1 MAPKSVRPSRNRNV
15 LIAFVRKFLAIGL
28 GWLFVAG
35 VCCAAGL
42 QAAESADAQWWK
54 QAVIYEIYPRSFA
67 DSNGDGVGDLN
78 GITQHLD
85 YLRELGVDGIW
96 LTPFYPSPQVDF
108 GYDISD
114 YRAIDPQY
122 GTMADFDRLVA
133 EAKKRNIRIIND
145 LVLNHTSDK
154 HPWFIESRSSR
165 TNPKADWYVWHDG
178 KPGGQPPNNWL
189 SLFGHSAW
197 QFDPARNQY
206 YYHKFYVQ
214 QPDLNWRDPQMKNAM
229 WDVVRFWMDKG
240 VAGFR
245 LDAIT
250 SIFEDPQF
258 RDEKILPGKNAFGD
272 PIVAHEYTD
281 NLPEEHDVLRE
292 LRQVTNK
299 YPGSVL
305 IGEAYVQTSSDL
317 LRMYGTAKTP
327 ELQLPMDAQ
336 LGFLNHMSADGFRQK
351 LVAAETEL
359 DGNTPLFVFDN
370 HDNERSWN
378 RYGDGTHNEEI
389 AKLVA
394 TLLLTPRAA
403 ALMYYGE
410 ELGMREDTPTRKAD
424 VKDPIGIR
432 GWPKEKGRD
441 GERTP
446 MQWNGDTDA
455 GFSTAR
461 KTWLPIDADY
471 RTRNVST
478 ESRRPDSLLNYYK
491 ALIKL
496 RKENAALRDGE
507 FVLVNGNDKNVL
519 SFLRKT
525 KDGQT
530 VLVALNCS
538 AGMHTVAYDLA
549 AQGAKG
555 RQGKTLLSSFS
566 KTGQTMRL
574 SKFTLPPYGS
584 YVGQVQ

>member
-1 MAPKSVRPSRNRNV
+1 MQK
-15 LIAFVRKFLAIGL
+15 LLAFGL
-28 GWLFVAG
+28 GLVFVAG
-35 VCCAAGL
+35 ACW
-42 QAAESADAQWWK
+42 AAESKAAEGTDTQWWK
-54 QAVIYEIYPRSFA
+54 NAVIYEIYPRSFA
-67 DSNGDGVGDLN
+67 DSNGDGIGDLN

-85 YLRELGVDGIW
+85 YLQELGVNAIW

-122 GTMADFDRLVA
+122 GSMADFDRLVA
-133 EAKKRNIRIIND
+133 EAKKRNIRILND

-154 HPWFIESRSSR
+154 HPWFIESKSSR
-165 TNPKADWYVWHDG
+165 TNPKANWYVWHDG

-250 SIFEDPQF
+250 SMFEDAQF

-281 NLPEEHDVLRE
+281 NLPEENVVLQE
-292 LRQVTNK
+292 LRQVTDK

-317 LRMYGTAKTP
+317 LRLYGTAGKP

-336 LGFLNHMSADGFRQK
+336 FGFVNHLSADKFRAK

-359 DGNTPLFVFDN
+359 GGNSPLFVFDN
-370 HDNERSWN
+370 HDNNRSWN
-378 RYGDGTHNEEI
+378 RYGDGVHNEEI

-410 ELGMREDTPTRKAD
+410 ELGMKENTPTRKED

-461 KTWLPIDADY
+461 KTWLPIGPDY
-471 RTRNVST
+471 RTRNVSA

-496 RKENAALRDGE
+496 RKDSAALRDGE
-507 FVLVNGNDKNVL
+507 FAIVNANDKNVL
-519 SFLRKT
+519 SFLRKA

-530 VLVALNCS
+530 VLVAVNCS
-538 AGMHTVAYDLA
+538 PAIHTVAYDLA
-549 AQGAKG
+549 AQGVKG
-555 RQGKTLLSSFS
+555 STGTTLLSSFS
-566 KTGQTMRL
+566 KAGQVKGL
-574 SKFTLPPYGS
+574 SRFTLPPYGS
-584 YVGQVQ
+584 YVGEVQ

>member
-1 MAPKSVRPSRNRNV
+1 VQK
-15 LIAFVRKFLAIGL
+15 LLAFGL
-28 GWLFVAG
+28 GLVFVAG
-35 VCCAAGL
+35 ACW
-42 QAAESADAQWWK
+42 AAESKAAEGTDTQWWK
-54 QAVIYEIYPRSFA
+54 NAVIYEIYPRSFA
-67 DSNGDGVGDLN
+67 DSNGDGIGDLN

-85 YLRELGVDGIW
+85 YLQELGVNAIW

-122 GTMADFDRLVA
+122 GSMADFDRLVA
-133 EAKKRNIRIIND
+133 EAKKRNIRILND

-154 HPWFIESRSSR
+154 HPWFIESKSSR
-165 TNPKADWYVWHDG
+165 TNPKANWYVWHDG

-250 SIFEDPQF
+250 SMFEDAQF

-281 NLPEEHDVLRE
+281 NLPEENVVLQE
-292 LRQVTNK
+292 LRQVTDK

-317 LRMYGTAKTP
+317 LRLYGTAGKP

-336 LGFLNHMSADGFRQK
+336 FGFVNHLSADKFRAK

-359 DGNTPLFVFDN
+359 GGNSPLFVFDN
-370 HDNERSWN
+370 HDNNRSWN
-378 RYGDGTHNEEI
+378 RYGDGVHNEEI

-410 ELGMREDTPTRKAD
+410 ELGMKENTPTRKED

-461 KTWLPIDADY
+461 KTWLPIGPDY
-471 RTRNVST
+471 RTRNVSA

-496 RKENAALRDGE
+496 RKDSAALRDGE
-507 FVLVNGNDKNVL
+507 FAIVNANDKNVL
-519 SFLRKT
+519 SFLRKA

-530 VLVALNCS
+530 VLVAVNCS
-538 AGMHTVAYDLA
+538 PAIHTVAYDLA
-549 AQGAKG
+549 AQGVKG
-555 RQGKTLLSSFS
+555 STGKTLLSSFS
-566 KTGQTMRL
+566 KAGQVKGL

-584 YVGQVQ
+584 YVGEVQ

>member
-1 MAPKSVRPSRNRNV
+1 M
-15 LIAFVRKFLAIGL
+15 RKFLAVGL

-35 VCCAAGL
+35 ACCAAGL

-54 QAVIYEIYPRSFA
+54 QAVIYEIYLRSFA
-67 DSNGDGVGDLN
+67 DSNGDGIGDLN

-133 EAKKRNIRIIND
+133 EAKKRNIRVIND

-154 HPWFIESRSSR
+154 HPWFIESKSSR

-245 LDAIT
+245 LDAVT

-258 RDEKILPGKNAFGD
+258 RDEKILPGKNAYGD

-292 LRQVTNK
+292 LRQITDK

-305 IGEAYVQTSSDL
+305 IGEAYVQTSGDL
-317 LRMYGTAKTP
+317 LRMYGTAKQP
-327 ELQLPMDAQ
+327 ELQLPMDTQ
-336 LGFLNHMSADGFRQK
+336 LGFLNHMSADGFRQR
-351 LVAAETEL
+351 LLAAETEIE
-359 DGNTPLFVFDN
+359 GNSPLFVFDN

-378 RYGDGTHNEEI
+378 RYGDGVHNEEI
-389 AKLVA
+389 AKLIA
-394 TLLLTPRAA
+394 TLLLTPRSA

-471 RTRNVST
+471 RMRNVST

-491 ALIKL
+491 GLIKL

-538 AGMHTVAYDLA
+538 AGTHTVAYDLA
-549 AQGAKG
+549 AQGVKG
-555 RQGKTLLSSFS
+555 SEGKTLLSSFS
-566 KTGQTMRL
+566 KMGQMMRL
-574 SKFTLPPYGS
+574 NKFTLPPYGS

>member
-1 MAPKSVRPSRNRNV
+1 VQK
-15 LIAFVRKFLAIGL
+15 LLAFGL
-28 GWLFVAG
+28 GLVFVAG
-35 VCCAAGL
+35 ACW
-42 QAAESADAQWWK
+42 AAESKAAEGTDTQWWK
-54 QAVIYEIYPRSFA
+54 NAVIYEIYPRSFA
-67 DSNGDGVGDLN
+67 DSNGDGIGDLN

-85 YLRELGVDGIW
+85 YLQELGVNAIW

-122 GTMADFDRLVA
+122 GSMADFDRLVA
-133 EAKKRNIRIIND
+133 EAKKRNIRILND

-154 HPWFIESRSSR
+154 HPWFIESKSSR
-165 TNPKADWYVWHDG
+165 TNPKANWYVWHDG

-250 SIFEDPQF
+250 SMFEDAQF

-281 NLPEEHDVLRE
+281 NLPEENVVLQE
-292 LRQVTNK
+292 LRQVTDK

-317 LRMYGTAKTP
+317 LRLYGTAGKP

-336 LGFLNHMSADGFRQK
+336 FGFVNHLSADKFRAK

-359 DGNTPLFVFDN
+359 GGNSPLFVFDN
-370 HDNERSWN
+370 HDNNRSWN
-378 RYGDGTHNEEI
+378 RYGDGVHNEEI

-410 ELGMREDTPTRKAD
+410 ELGMKENTPTRKED

-461 KTWLPIDADY
+461 KTWLPIGPDY
-471 RTRNVST
+471 RTRNVSA

-496 RKENAALRDGE
+496 RKDSAALRDGE
-507 FVLVNGNDKNVL
+507 FAIVNANDKNVL
-519 SFLRKT
+519 SFLHKA

-530 VLVALNCS
+530 VLVAVNCS
-538 AGMHTVAYDLA
+538 PAIHTVAYDLA
-549 AQGAKG
+549 AQGVKG
-555 RQGKTLLSSFS
+555 STGKTLLSSFS
-566 KTGQTMRL
+566 KAGQVKGL

-584 YVGQVQ
+584 YVGEVQ